1 MVKISLFCT
10 PCQAS
15 CFIFPAPL
23 PTTTAPTTT
32 ELPTSALTTV
42 QTTLLTTTIMHTTT
56 LTNNPANLTTVSLNT
71 SETSSQFPTESS
83 QTISLKGSETIVDST
98 TELQS
103 TRKTENNNQLALGI
117 TFLIIITIVVVTSA
131 YMYIKPYPY
140 IFYGTC
146 SWFGLPLHNQRN
158 LLTTAGVPH
167 PILDEISPITSY
179 SSKINISL
187 LFGKEYETAATVD
200 LKPDDKKLPPQADE
214 TDTLPPVILTHS
226 NAKVMPLKSAIG
238 SAKSL
243 NVVTKTETAE
253 ILKEQTDDEQQPSQ
267 FEHTDTVQ
275 PKMLMHSYTKVV
287 PLNPSISTKQS
298 LSVCAKPKKR
308 KRRNIVSSPALQH
321 QEELPA
327 GTGGTSA
334 SSPSIQP
341 VSDGKLQNHFSHGY
355 SLYQQ
360 SQAAQPLSYNQ
371 YQPVAHHYVP
381 SLSVQQYDFPGL
393 PHDVDYLTQ
402 FGTRERQWND
412 PRHLLP
418 TQQSAKSLST
428 MSRHS
433 RTSLRPKFSKKGIN
447 KERGLSGHNISMIR
461 MQRGESMTTHKLGQ

>member
-1 MVKISLFCT
+1 M
-10 PCQAS
+10 
-15 CFIFPAPL
+15 

-32 ELPTSALTTV
+32 ELPTSALTTI
-42 QTTLLTTTIMHTTT
+42 QTTLLTTTKTQTTT

-98 TELQS
+98 TELQI

-117 TFLIIITIVVVTSA
+117 TFLIITTIVVVTSA
-131 YMYIKPYPY
+131 YMYIKPNPY

-179 SSKINISL
+179 SSKINISRL
-187 LFGKEYETAATVD
+187 LGKEYETAATVN

-214 TDTLPPVILTHS
+214 TDTLPPVILTHR

-238 SAKSL
+238 SEKSL
-243 NVVTKTETAE
+243 HVVTKTETAE

-308 KRRNIVSSPALQH
+308 KRRNIVSSSALQH
-321 QEELPA
+321 QEELPT
-327 GTGGTSA
+327 GTGGKSA
-334 SSPSIQP
+334 DSPSIQP

-355 SLYQQ
+355 SSYQQ
-360 SQAAQPLSYNQ
+360 SQATQPLSYNQ
-371 YQPVAHHYVP
+371 YQPVTHHYVP

-402 FGTRERQWND
+402 FETRERQWND

-433 RTSLRPKFSKKGIN
+433 RTSLRP
-447 KERGLSGHNISMIR
+447 
-461 MQRGESMTTHKLGQ
+461 

>member
-1 MVKISLFCT
+1 M
-10 PCQAS
+10 Q
-15 CFIFPAPL
+15 
-23 PTTTAPTTT
+23 
-32 ELPTSALTTV
+32 
-42 QTTLLTTTIMHTTT
+42 TTT
-56 LTNNPANLTTVSLNT
+56 LIKHPANSPAVSLNI

-83 QTISLKGSETIVDST
+83 QTISLNGSETIVDST

-103 TRKTENNNQLALGI
+103 TRKTENINQLALGI

-131 YMYIKPYPY
+131 YMYKPDPY

-187 LFGKEYETAATVD
+187 LFGKEYETAATVN

-238 SAKSL
+238 SEKSL
-243 NVVTKTETAE
+243 ISVVTKTETAA
-253 ILKEQTDDEQQPSQ
+253 IVKEQMDDEKQPSQ
-267 FEHTDTVQ
+267 FEHTDIVQ

-308 KRRNIVSSPALQH
+308 KRRNIVSSSALQH
-321 QEELPA
+321 QEELLT
-327 GTGGTSA
+327 GTGGKSA
-334 SSPSIQP
+334 NSPSIQP

-381 SLSVQQYDFPGL
+381 SLSVQQYGFPGL

-433 RTSLRPKFSKKGIN
+433 RTSLCPKFSKKGIN

-461 MQRGESMTTHKLGQ
+461 MQRGESMTKHKLGQ